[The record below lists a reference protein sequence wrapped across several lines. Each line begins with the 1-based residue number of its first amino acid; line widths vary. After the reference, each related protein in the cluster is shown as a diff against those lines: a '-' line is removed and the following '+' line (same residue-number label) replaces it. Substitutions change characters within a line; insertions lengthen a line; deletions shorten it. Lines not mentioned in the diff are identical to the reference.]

1 MHPIP
6 LLVLL
11 IAMAASP
18 AAAQSCATLG
28 SPAGCD
34 TLPKRPSAN
43 SPATP
48 RAEPKAEMHG
58 SGEVTVSNHGTST
71 TLDNTVVDSHGLVEF
86 DFHGSTG
93 RPCRVPGYGSAC
105 Q

>member
-1 MHPIP
+1 MRRIL

-11 IAMAASP
+11 IVLSASP

-48 RAEPKAEMHG
+48 RAEPKTEMHG
-58 SGEVTVSNHGTST
+58 SGETTVSNHGAST
-71 TLDNTVVDSHGLVEF
+71 TLNNSVIDSHGMVEF
-86 DFHGSTG
+86 GFRGSTKT
-93 RPCRVPGYGSAC
+93 PCRVPGYGSAC
-105 Q
+105 D